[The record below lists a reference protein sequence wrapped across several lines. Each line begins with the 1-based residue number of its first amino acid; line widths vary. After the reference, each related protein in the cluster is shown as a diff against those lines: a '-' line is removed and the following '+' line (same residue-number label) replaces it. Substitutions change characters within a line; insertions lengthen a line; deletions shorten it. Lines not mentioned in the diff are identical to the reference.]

1 MQGQTVG
8 KTFQSAWFQGVF
20 VLLAA
25 VYFLVN
31 ALRLGGD
38 AFVFNLNNVVAAPLA
53 LGVSLIALVRWR
65 QVAFGSQNRLLW
77 SGLMFGW
84 LLWTAAE
91 VWWAVASFRGQ
102 EVPYPSG
109 ADFFWLLGYLPMYV
123 ALWARI
129 RSLPKIAH
137 PFQQVSLWL
146 AGVLSLGWT
155 AVFVFVP
162 MLKNADPTAVI
173 ENTLNLVYPL
183 ADLILLLL
191 VLRIF
196 FTYQQGMY
204 GQVWSWLVAGF
215 ILHSLAGL
223 IFSYAATA
231 DLYYPEQ
238 QATLLSTI
246 GVDYPYNMAY
256 LLWLV
261 GLFLLGRMQK
271 TYQPILEASI
281 SPVLVPNTHLVVFTN
296 TSDTVMDVSQNFSHV
311 FATDTVHGKTL
322 SEVLGIVENEEQSL
336 FRHLKTHQVL
346 KERPILCN
354 TRFGQQQVLLSGI
367 SVANPQGEYSGCIFL
382 LRLFTEDDSF
392 DGLLTE
398 YQKGMVRF
406 LLQKTGG
413 REDDEIKQSLTQ
425 YYRAFLAGFYN
436 RVLVEGGTIMADA
449 LVAELNRVASE
460 NQWAVIVQPE
470 NLLDTSSLTLEQA
483 RQALPVLYE
492 TAKQFIAN
500 LEDEQVVA
508 QIVQQV
514 SEKFGQTIYKYL
526 AHSESP
532 GQ

>member
-53 LGVSLIALVRWR
+53 LGVSIVVLVLWW
-65 QVAFGSQNRLLW
+65 QVVMGSQNRLLW

-84 LLWTAAE
+84 LLWTVAE
-91 VWWAVASFRGQ
+91 VWWAVAAFRGQ

-109 ADFFWLLGYLPMYV
+109 ADFFWLVGYLPMYA

-129 RSLPKIAH
+129 RSLPKITR
-137 PFQQVSLWL
+137 PFQQLGLWV
-146 AGVLSLGWT
+146 ATALSLAWT
-155 AVFVFVP
+155 IVFVFVP
-162 MLKNADPTAVI
+162 IFKMADPAVAI
-173 ENTLNLVYPL
+173 ESALNLVYPL

-204 GQVWSWLVAGF
+204 GQVWGWLVAGF
-215 ILHSLAGL
+215 ILHSLSGL
-223 IFSYAATA
+223 LFSYAATV
-231 DLYYPEQ
+231 DLYYPNQ
-238 QATLLSTI
+238 QANLLSTI
-246 GVDYPYNMAY
+246 GIDYPYNMAY

-261 GLFLLGRMQK
+261 GLSLLQRMQK
-271 TYQPILEASI
+271 TYHPILNVMI
-281 SPVLVPNTHLVVFTN
+281 SPVLVPNVHLVVFTN
-296 TSDTVMDVSQNFSHV
+296 ARDTVIDVSQNFSHV
-311 FATDTVHGKTL
+311 FAVETVQGKTL
-322 SEVLGIVENEEQSL
+322 SEVLGIAESEEQSML
-336 FRHLKTHQVL
+336 HFLESHEVL

-367 SVANPQGEYSGCIFL
+367 RVTNPQGEYSGCIFL
-382 LRLFTEDDSF
+382 LRLILEDDTL

-406 LLQKTGG
+406 LLQKTGEH
-413 REDDEIKQSLTQ
+413 EDEEIKQSITQ

-436 RVLVEGGTIMADA
+436 RVLAEGGTIMAEA
-449 LVAELNRVASE
+449 LVMELNRVASE
-460 NQWAVIVQPE
+460 NQWAVIVRPE
-470 NLLDTSSLTLEQA
+470 NLLDTRSLTLEQA

-500 LEDEQVVA
+500 LEDERVAA
-508 QIVQQV
+508 QIVQEV
-514 SEKFGQTIYKYL
+514 SEKVGQAIYKYL
-526 AHSESP
+526 AHPESP